1 MAYAL
6 MGFHQNQR
14 PDVKMIKLR
23 YKQLSKIYHP
33 DLHGSEE
40 EMKRLNSAVKSWS
53 IQLINR
59 YRNKH
64 NIWKFRLKAWKISL
78 CAIDLLLIHNYK

>member
-40 EMKRLNSAVKSWS
+40 EMKRLNSAVKIVIDSV
-53 IQLINR
+53 
-59 YRNKH
+59 NK
-64 NIWKFRLKAWKISL
+64 SL
-78 CAIDLLLIHNYK
+78 QKQA